1 MALQANDAE
10 RNREFDIAVVGM
22 SGRFP
27 GACSI
32 SEFWRNLRDGIE
44 SIRFHSRE
52 ELVQTGLSPELL
64 EHPNLVPA
72 SSDLADIDLFDA
84 AFFGY
89 SPAEAV
95 LIDPQQRLFLECA
108 WEALEDAGYNPHTYD
123 GLIGVFAGS
132 GINSYLM
139 RLLERGIVSPTA
151 GLQLTIGNDKDYL
164 TTRVS
169 YNLNLK
175 GPSACVQTAC
185 STSLAA
191 VHLACQSLLGYE
203 CDMALAGGVSIRSPQ
218 PLAYV
223 WQEGSILS
231 PDGHCRAFDAR
242 AAGTIFGNGLGIAV
256 LKRFDDAVASGDHIY
271 AVVRGSAMNNDGAGK
286 VGYTAPSVDGQA
298 AVVRRALAA
307 ANVDPST
314 ISYIEAHGTG
324 TSLGDPIEIAALQ
337 QVFGNAN
344 GFGSRFIGSAKTNLG
359 HLDTAAG
366 IAGFLKATLALAH
379 GVIPPNLHFERPNPA
394 ANLEAAGLEVAAE
407 AKPWPRTNAPRRA
420 GVSSFGIGGTN
431 VHAILEEPPP
441 EPQPQP
447 SARRFQ
453 LVTLSARSESALEQ
467 ASLNLAAFLRE
478 QPAASLA
485 DVAYTLQVGR
495 AAWTNRRA
503 LAGSSPPDC
512 ADLLQNPPEACSNV
526 ARARSVVFAF
536 PGQGSQHPGMGASLD
551 RFEPLYRSI
560 ADECGRAFRAL
571 IGIDPR
577 EITDP
582 EILKQTRY
590 AQPAL
595 FLTEYA
601 LARQWM
607 EWGIQPAAMIG
618 HSIGELVAA
627 CLAEVFSFDDAL
639 KLVAARA
646 NAMQRCEPGAM
657 LAVRLA
663 DEDLPKLPRGI
674 SIAALNAPGMAVVS
688 GSFACVD
695 AFAEALSARGI
706 ANRRLH
712 TSHAYHS
719 ELMEPAVRAVEQ
731 AAARIRL
738 SPPRVPFISCVTG
751 DWITPEKATDPR
763 YWSYQLRR
771 TVRFGDGLAAV
782 SQLNDPV
789 LLETGPMQ
797 ALSKIVRSFRSPR
810 LEIVA
815 SLPEPSQKVDDDL
828 AMLRAVGQ
836 LWTRGVE
843 IDWTAFHKHETRRR
857 VSLPPYPFE
866 RQRFWFD
873 QSAAKPSAAS
883 HSVGPYW
890 LPSWKSGP
898 PAQALPPRDL
908 SAPGGWLFLAG
919 PTDLADALIEAA
931 RLAGEPVATV
941 TAGERFVQSGD
952 DSFAIAPQDRADI
965 RSLLHTLRGRAAGM
979 PHSIV
984 HLWNLTSKRDAQE
997 DRAGDPHEGRAS
1009 IFSRGFATL
1018 MLLASEAAAIGWKPH
1033 LFVVSNHAFRIAGG
1047 EFVEP
1052 SKLAPLGI
1060 CRVLPLEQPGFDCRF
1075 IDIPSPS
1082 ERSELGDGLVA
1093 ALSNE
1098 LRSRTPETVV
1108 AIRPGRRWIQS
1119 IDPLPLSLPAQKCQ
1133 LPESGV
1139 YVITGGYGSV
1149 GVELAA
1155 WLVNHRNARV
1165 ALIGRNARSEP
1176 LPCAEAS
1183 LLRLQGDVTSPNEVE
1198 SALSTVENQLGPI
1211 DIVLHLAGGPGRG
1224 LLETN
1229 TPESAQS
1236 VLSPKL
1242 DGALLLA
1249 RALQARG
1256 GGTLILFSSTF
1267 AVAGGIGQAD
1277 YCAANCCMDAVAD
1290 FYADSNL
1297 RILSVNWDGWQV
1309 SHWQDPLADVLP
1321 DVAANL
1327 KRQRAASGIRVEEA
1341 FAAIEAFLAAGLSNA
1356 IVSKQDFPALLAR
1369 ERLDATTLL
1378 ARLGAGR
1385 NTPQASSRPTA
1396 GKHARPLTATEAA
1409 IAAIW
1414 SEVLAIPDIGPDDE
1428 FLALGGHSLFAI
1440 QIAGRI
1446 RAELRVELGM
1456 REMLEC
1462 TTVAQLAAIID
1473 GRTDALPAGDL
1484 SDLLNEIA
1492 AMPEDEVREQIRLAT
1507 TGS

>member
-1 MALQANDAE
+1 MALEANEPE

-27 GACSI
+27 GAPSI
-32 SEFWRNLRDGIE
+32 SEFWRNLRDGVE

-64 EHPNLVPA
+64 AHPNLVPA

-84 AFFGY
+84 SFFGY

-108 WEALEDAGYNPHTYD
+108 WEALEDTGYNPHTYD

-256 LKRFDDAVASGDHIY
+256 LKRFDDAVAAGDHIY
-271 AVVRGSAMNNDGAGK
+271 AVVRGSAINNDGAGK

-344 GFGSRFIGSAKTNLG
+344 GSGSRFIGSAKTNLG

-379 GVIPPNLHFERPNPA
+379 GVIPPSLHFERPNPA
-394 ANLEAAGLEVAAE
+394 ANLEAARFEVAAE

-478 QPAASLA
+478 QPESSLA

-495 AAWTNRRA
+495 TAWTHRRA
-503 LAGSSPPDC
+503 LAASSSPDC
-512 ADLLQNPPEACSNV
+512 ADLLEKPTAENPPEACSNL

-536 PGQGSQHPGMGASLD
+536 PGQGSQHPRMGANVD
-551 RFEPLYRSI
+551 RSEPLFRSV
-560 ADECGRAFRAL
+560 ADECGRAFRTL

-582 EILKQTRY
+582 ETLKQTRY

-627 CLAEVFSFDDAL
+627 CLAEVFSLDDAL
-639 KLVAARA
+639 KLVATRA

-663 DEDLPKLPRGI
+663 DEDLLKLPRGI
-674 SIAALNAPGMAVVS
+674 SIAALNAPGMVVVS

-719 ELMEPAVRAVEQ
+719 ELMDPAVRAVEQ
-731 AAARIRL
+731 AAAQIRL
-738 SPPRVPFISCVTG
+738 SPPLVPFISCVTG
-751 DWITPEKATDPR
+751 NWITPEQASDPR
-763 YWSYQLRR
+763 YWGLQLRR

-782 SQLNDPV
+782 SQLNDPL

-815 SLPEPSQKVDDDL
+815 SLPEPSQKVEDDL
-828 AMLRAVGQ
+828 AMLRALGQ

-873 QSAAKPSAAS
+873 QSAAKPSASS
-883 HSVGPYW
+883 HSFGPYW
-890 LPSWKSGP
+890 LPAWKSGP

-908 SAPGGWLFLAG
+908 SAPGGWLFLTG
-919 PTDLADALIEAA
+919 PTDLADALIKSA
-931 RLAGEPVATV
+931 RRSGEQVAIV

-952 DSFAIAPQDRADI
+952 ESFAIAPQDRADI
-965 RSLLHTLRGRAAGM
+965 RSLLHALRSRPAGM

-984 HLWNLTSKRDAQE
+984 HLWNFTA
-997 DRAGDPHEGRAS
+997 AGDPHEDRAS
-1009 IFSRGFATL
+1009 VFARGFGTL

-1033 LFVVSNHAFRIAGG
+1033 LFVVSNHAFRIAAG
-1047 EFVEP
+1047 EVVEP

-1075 IDIPSPS
+1075 IDVSSPS
-1082 ERSELGDGLVA
+1082 EHSELWDGLAA
-1093 ALSNE
+1093 ALSTE
-1098 LRSRTPETVV
+1098 LRSRALETVV
-1108 AIRPGRRWIQS
+1108 ALRPGRRWIQS
-1119 IDPLPLSLPAQKCQ
+1119 IDPLQLSLPAQKSQ
-1133 LPESGV
+1133 LPEGGV
-1139 YVITGGYGSV
+1139 YIITGGYGGL

-1155 WLVNHRNARV
+1155 WLANNRNARV
-1165 ALIGRNARSEP
+1165 ALIGRNARTTA
-1176 LPCAEAS
+1176 LPCAEHS
-1183 LLRLQGDVTSPNEVE
+1183 LLRLQADVTSPNELE
-1198 SALSTVENQLGPI
+1198 SALLTVENQLGPI
-1211 DIVLHLAGGPGRG
+1211 DIVLHLAGSPGRG

-1229 TPESAQS
+1229 TPEGAQS

-1256 GGTLILFSSTF
+1256 GATLILFSSTF

-1290 FYADSNL
+1290 LYSGSSL
-1297 RILSVNWDGWQV
+1297 RILSIDWDGWQV
-1309 SHWQDPLADVLP
+1309 SHWQDPLASVLP
-1321 DVAANL
+1321 EVAANL

-1341 FAAIEAFLAAGLSNA
+1341 FAAIEVFLAAGLSNA
-1356 IVSKQDFPALLAR
+1356 IMSKQDFPALLAR

-1378 ARLGAGR
+1378 ARLAAGR
-1385 NTPQASSRPTA
+1385 NKPHASSRLAA

-1440 QIAGRI
+1440 QIAGRL
-1446 RAELRVELGM
+1446 RAELGVELGM

-1462 TTVAQLAAIID
+1462 TTVAQLAVIID
-1473 GRTDALPAGDL
+1473 RRTDALPAGDL

-1507 TGS
+1507 TGL